1 MPVAWATE
9 NRKSAA
15 PPAVPA
21 MSPQSPSTLVTDEM
35 LPCRSDPV
43 MRDRFS
49 ICSEKSSSS
58 VPVSPRR
65 VLMSATAFEMD
76 SKSAGTFVARFLVDS
91 TRASRASPVAPV
103 PTRSV
108 RSTFSNSEP
117 SLNTAAAPAIP
128 RPPIAAP
135 AIFIDLPT
143 LSENLPTFFSAPS
156 RVFFSFF
163 ASPRTATLMIDDF
176 LAIRRGRSS

>member
-163 ASPRTATLMIDDF
+163 ASPRTATLMTDDF
-176 LAIRRGRSS
+176 LAITRGRSS